1 MDNLNSLYITGS
13 NYKDNSFKYINGYW
27 IATLGFLALAKKF
40 PNNSTL
46 FTYLNKPAPVS
57 DEALFNNGNTYTD
70 LIAAVK
76 TLYEN
81 KTMPYPTWLKYCM
94 FIRELHSKGFKN
106 IDEKKYKTLNK
117 EMIQVNIRPH
127 QLIQPV
133 VFGYTDG
140 KIKLEDTLL
149 KLHEFNELYKISPNF
164 RKYCLMNRKDL

>member
-1 MDNLNSLYITGS
+1 MENLNSLYTMGS

-40 PNNSTL
+40 PANSLL
-46 FTYLNKPAPVS
+46 FTYLNKPAPIS
-57 DEALFNNGNTYTD
+57 DEALFTQGDSYTD
-70 LIAAVK
+70 IIAAVK
-76 TLYEN
+76 VLYEN

-94 FIRELHSKGFKN
+94 FFREMHSKN
-106 IDEKKYKTLNK
+106 YRTIDENTYKKLNK

-133 VFGYTDG
+133 VFGYADG
-140 KIKLEDTLL
+140 KIKLENTLL